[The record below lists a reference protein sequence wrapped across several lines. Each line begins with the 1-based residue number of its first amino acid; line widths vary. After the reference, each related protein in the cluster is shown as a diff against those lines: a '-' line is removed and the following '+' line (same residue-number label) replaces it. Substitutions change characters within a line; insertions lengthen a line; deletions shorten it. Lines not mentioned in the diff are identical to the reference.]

1 VQALEEREGLGGE
14 WEGIGALSVF
24 YLFAIFL
31 VPPAGNFPLN
41 DDWSYALAVR
51 HLLERGELSFLPWT
65 SVSLLLQLLWGALAC
80 KLTGF
85 SFETLR
91 ATTLVAS
98 WLGAIGCYRLLWLW
112 IGESWITLLCTLL
125 VAANP
130 LYFSLSYTFM
140 TDVPFLAALCWAAF
154 FYARGLKEER
164 SRDLFTASL
173 FASASALIRPYG
185 VLAAAAAAACAAF
198 FARGFRQRLGRL
210 AASAAAPAA
219 VFVSYHLWL
228 ALGPGLPMGYRAR
241 LAGLSL
247 LTVPYTAANY
257 GFRTVEYLGFFLLPL
272 AAAGF
277 RPSSRRPWIEGA
289 ALFLLT
295 LGAGILYLRE
305 GALMFYLT
313 NVLYDLGAGA
323 ATLRDTLFLGLSVP
337 WALGFPLRVVLTV
350 LATLGGALVSA
361 VLVRTLAR
369 EAGRERD
376 PALIFLLLLSGL
388 FLGFFLLL
396 SRYFLD
402 RHILVLL
409 PPVAACVAAD
419 ARCPR
424 RSLLAAGAVVFSLF
438 SLAATHD
445 YLAWNTARWE
455 ALRELAARRRVS
467 LQEIDGG
474 FEFNGWHL
482 AEKLGT
488 VPSDEDVRPADPW
501 ERKSWWWVV
510 DDRFVV
516 AFRPLSGYR
525 VYLTVPFKRLLPP
538 GRGRIYVLERVEG

>member
-1 VQALEEREGLGGE
+1 
-14 WEGIGALSVF
+14 
-24 YLFAIFL
+24 
-31 VPPAGNFPLN
+31 
-41 DDWSYALAVR
+41 
-51 HLLERGELSFLPWT
+51 
-65 SVSLLLQLLWGALAC
+65 
-80 KLTGF
+80 
-85 SFETLR
+85 
-91 ATTLVAS
+91 
-98 WLGAIGCYRLLWLW
+98 
-112 IGESWITLLCTLL
+112 
-125 VAANP
+125 
-130 LYFSLSYTFM
+130 
-140 TDVPFLAALCWAAF
+140 
-154 FYARGLKEER
+154 
-164 SRDLFTASL
+164 
-173 FASASALIRPYG
+173 
-185 VLAAAAAAACAAF
+185 
-198 FARGFRQRLGRL
+198 
-210 AASAAAPAA
+210 
-219 VFVSYHLWL
+219 
-228 ALGPGLPMGYRAR
+228 
-241 LAGLSL
+241 